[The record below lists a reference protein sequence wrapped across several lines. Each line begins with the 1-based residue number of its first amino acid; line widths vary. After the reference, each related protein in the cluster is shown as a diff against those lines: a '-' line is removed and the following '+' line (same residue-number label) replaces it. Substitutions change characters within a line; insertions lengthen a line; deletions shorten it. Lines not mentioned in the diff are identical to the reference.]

1 MKTVIITLF
10 ALMCSFAP
18 LRSQTYSF
26 QVATSPYADLT
37 NPISLNNGEV
47 WEMPDYIIPI
57 GFDFWYFHEYIDTL
71 YFFEESAAMLSTSN
85 EEGGFH
91 KLVFPFGAMLIDRG
105 YGTSQSLSPLSYELS
120 GETGSRILKIEW
132 KNVGFG
138 FEFDANNT
146 LNDYVNFQLWLY
158 ETSGNIELH
167 FGPSKILHPEFAYID
182 VSGPSVALI
191 PQYDYE
197 EDTVSSASLWLQGNP
212 GNPVMVQT
220 DEFTFLEGSI
230 PTNTVFQFSNLTVGG
245 NIKPLKSVVVY
256 PNPANDYLTIRLS
269 NNATSIA
276 EISICDING
285 RIVYQ
290 NAQNPNQSGELQ
302 VPVSELKNGVYQLV
316 IRQGEEVTSSR
327 FVKL

>member
-18 LRSQTYSF
+18 IKSQTYSF

-47 WEMPDYIIPI
+47 WVFPDYTIPI
-57 GFDFWYFHEYIDTL
+57 GFNFWYFHEYIDTL

-85 EEGGFH
+85 VEGGFH
-91 KLVFPFGAMLIDRG
+91 KLIFPFGAMLIDRG
-105 YGTSQSLSPLSYELS
+105 YGTQQSLSPLSYELS
-120 GETGSRILKIEW
+120 GEPGNRILKIEW
-132 KNVGFG
+132 QNVGFG
-138 FEFDANNT
+138 FEYDAINT

-158 ETSGNIELH
+158 EASGNIELH
-167 FGPSKILHPEFAYID
+167 FGPLSIIHPEFAYID

-212 GNPVMVQT
+212 GSPVMVQT
-220 DEFTFLEGSI
+220 AEFISLEGSI
-230 PTNTVFQFSNLTVGG
+230 PPNTVYHFKNLTVGG
-245 NIKPLKSVVVY
+245 IINPLNSAVVY
-256 PNPANDYLTIRLS
+256 PNPAKDYLTIHLS
-269 NNATSIA
+269 SNAISIA

-290 NAQNPNQSGELQ
+290 AIQNPNQSGELQ

-316 IRQGEEVTSSR
+316 IRQGEGVTSSR

>member
-10 ALMCSFAP
+10 ALMYSIAP

-26 QVATSPYADLT
+26 QATTAPYADLT

-47 WEMPDYIIPI
+47 WVFPDYTIPI
-57 GFDFWYFHEYIDTL
+57 GFNFWYFHEYIDTL
-71 YFFEESAAMLSTSN
+71 YFFEESAAMLTTSN

-91 KLVFPFGAMLIDRG
+91 KLLIPFGSMLIDRG

-120 GETGSRILKIEW
+120 GEPGNRVLKIEW

-138 FEFDANNT
+138 FEYDAINT

-158 ETSGNIELH
+158 EASGNIELH
-167 FGPSKILHPEFAYID
+167 FGPLSIIHPEFAYID

-191 PQYDYE
+191 PEYNYD
-197 EDTVSSASLWLQGNP
+197 EDTLSSSSLWLQGNP
-212 GNPVMVQT
+212 ENPVMVQT
-220 DEFTFLEGSI
+220 AEFISLEGNI
-230 PTNTVFQFSNLTVGG
+230 PPNTVYQFKNLTVGG
-245 NIKPLKSVVVY
+245 NINPLNSAVVY
-256 PNPANDYLTIRLS
+256 PNPASDYLTIRLEKKLNS
-269 NNATSIA
+269 LA

-290 NAQNPNQSGELQ
+290 TAQNSNQTGEVQ
-302 VPVSELKNGVYQLV
+302 VPVTELKNGIYQVV
-316 IRQGEEVTSSR
+316 IRQGEGVSNTR

>member
-10 ALMCSFAP
+10 ALMCSIAP

-26 QVATSPYADLT
+26 QATTAPYANLT

-47 WEMPDYIIPI
+47 WVFPDYTIPI
-57 GFDFWYFHEYIDTL
+57 GFNFWYFHEYIDTL

-85 EEGGFH
+85 VEGGFH
-91 KLVFPFGAMLIDRG
+91 KLIFPFGAMLIDRG

-120 GETGSRILKIEW
+120 GELGNRILKIEW
-132 KNVGFG
+132 QNVGFG
-138 FEFDANNT
+138 FEYDAINT

-158 ETSGNIELH
+158 ETSGNIEMR
-167 FGPSKILHPEFAYID
+167 FGPSKIMHPEFAYID

-191 PQYDYE
+191 PQYNFE

-230 PTNTVFQFSNLTVGG
+230 PPNTVFQFNKLTVGS
-245 NIKPLKSVVVY
+245 IKNPLNAAIVY
-256 PNPANDYLTIRLS
+256 PNPAKDYLTIRLL
-269 NNATSIA
+269 NNFTSLA
-276 EISICDING
+276 EISISDING

-290 NAQNPNQSGELQ
+290 SAHNPNQTGELQ
-302 VPVSELKNGVYQLV
+302 VPVSALNGGVYQVV
-316 IRQGEEVTSSR
+316 IRQGEGVSNTR

>member
-18 LRSQTYSF
+18 IKSQTYSF

-47 WEMPDYIIPI
+47 WVFPDYTIPI
-57 GFDFWYFHEYIDTL
+57 GFNFWYFHEYIDTL

-85 EEGGFH
+85 VEGGFH
-91 KLVFPFGAMLIDRG
+91 KLIFPFGAMLIDRG
-105 YGTSQSLSPLSYELS
+105 YGTQQSLSPLSYELS
-120 GETGSRILKIEW
+120 GEPGNRILKIEW
-132 KNVGFG
+132 QNVGFG
-138 FEFDANNT
+138 FEYDAINT

-158 ETSGNIELH
+158 EASGNIELH
-167 FGPSKILHPEFAYID
+167 FGPLSIIHPEFAYID

-212 GNPVMVQT
+212 GSPVMVQT
-220 DEFTFLEGSI
+220 AEFISLEGSI
-230 PTNTVFQFSNLTVGG
+230 PPNTVYHFKNLTVGG
-245 NIKPLKSVVVY
+245 NINPSNSAVVY
-256 PNPANDYLTIRLS
+256 PNPASDYLTIRLEKNLNS
-269 NNATSIA
+269 LA

-302 VPVSELKNGVYQLV
+302 VPVSELKNGIYQVV
-316 IRQGEEVTSSR
+316 IRQGEGVSNTR